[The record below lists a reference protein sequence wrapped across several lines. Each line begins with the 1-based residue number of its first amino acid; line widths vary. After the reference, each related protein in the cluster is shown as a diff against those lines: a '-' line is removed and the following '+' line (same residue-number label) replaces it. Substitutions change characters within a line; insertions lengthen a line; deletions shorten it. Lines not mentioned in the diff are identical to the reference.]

1 MWCKQKSVRELPV
14 PEEKTLVEW
23 PAQAPAK
30 GVELPLAAESPLAT
44 AIVEGQKNPYVLFY

>member
-1 MWCKQKSVRELPV
+1 MVQAEVRGELPV

-30 GVELPLAAESPLAT
+30 GVEQPLAAESPLAT
-44 AIVEGQKNPYVLFY
+44 AIVEGKKIYVFFFY